1 MTPENQA
8 SAAATAGEP
17 SVEMLEDLC
26 IKFILTAPRD
36 ALR

>member
-1 MTPENQA
+1 MTPDNQA
-8 SAAATAGEP
+8 NAATAGEP